1 MENHQRL
8 ADRSVVSTSREI
20 EFFINERKRFVS
32 LFAEQEKTLLSRL
45 VNEPSNLSV
54 HKTLENK

>member
-32 LFAEQEKTLLSRL
+32 LFAEQEKTLLSTL
-45 VNEPSNLSV
+45 VNEPI
-54 HKTLENK
+54 